1 MHSAAFA
8 RFGGKRF
15 SMECRTSICWFWGRM
30 ARSAI
35 PRALLLQCQ
44 CTASR
49 HGADSAGIRTTGGTG
64 GMRKAPKRGHRVTI
78 RTCNHPGLPASR
90 DLLPLE
96 MLTYRL
102 FIESPM
108 RTQLAVEGF
117 LAKFWYHRHPVL
129 PHMSLTLPFF
139 HGSSP
144 GPGGAFLKGNY
155 LPKNTH
161 ETAEPCECSPA
172 VPVVNGKPILC
183 A

>member
-1 MHSAAFA
+1 
-8 RFGGKRF
+8 
-15 SMECRTSICWFWGRM
+15 
-30 ARSAI
+30 
-35 PRALLLQCQ
+35 
-44 CTASR
+44 
-49 HGADSAGIRTTGGTG
+49 
-64 GMRKAPKRGHRVTI
+64 MRKAPKRGHRVTN

-90 DLLPLE
+90 GLLPLE

-108 RTQLAVEGF
+108 RTQLAVDGF
-117 LAKFWYHRHPVL
+117 LAKFWYHRHPAL

-161 ETAEPCECSPA
+161 ETAEP
-172 VPVVNGKPILC
+172 VVNGKPICVLAKPSTAPGSGPAAHRPASRSSHFDRSSTDNVTPRAELRPDGLKRRANC
-183 A
+183 ANFAAFFLDDGLADF